1 MTSLPLKITGRVLH
15 GQALGRTIGMP
26 TVNLVPDSIKD
37 RAFSELPFG
46 VYYSEIDIEGRIY
59 KGITNIGIR
68 PTVTAGHEDKP
79 AVTVETYIYDF
90 NEDLYDRE
98 ITVTLLAFRRPE
110 MRFSSVEELSAQM
123 HEDMEAG
130 RNYTGFYDRGAL

>member
-26 TVNLVPDSIKD
+26 TVNLIPDSITD
-37 RAFSELPFG
+37 RAFLELPFG
-46 VYYSEIDIEGRIY
+46 VYYSEIDVEGRIY

-68 PTVTAGHEDKP
+68 PTVTAGMENKP

-90 NEDLYDRE
+90 NDDLYDRE
-98 ITVTLLAFRRPE
+98 ITVTLLEFRRPE

-130 RNYTGFYDRGAL
+130 RNYTGFYDHGAL